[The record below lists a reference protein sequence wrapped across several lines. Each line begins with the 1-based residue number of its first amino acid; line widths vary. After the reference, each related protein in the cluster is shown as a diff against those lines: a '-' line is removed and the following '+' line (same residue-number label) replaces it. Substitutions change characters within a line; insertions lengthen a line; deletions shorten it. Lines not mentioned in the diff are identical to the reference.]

1 MSIRDHLAKVLGQT
15 QNVFANSDI
24 ATRRFVQTRGFTLT
38 NGGFTLPKD
47 GFSLPRN
54 GFSLP
59 GLQKTQ
65 GNGFVA
71 KEMQKVNEELAGK
84 TKEPDAEASG
94 ASAVPTPKRARV
106 PGRVR
111 AIGRVSNRDAGAA
124 FGAVRPPPD
133 ERPTIARVAT
143 PLTSDA
149 VRDNP
154 GTRELAAKANVTRE
168 LTNSVEQSTVASG
181 PLHDLVAASNMPLAG
196 TLPAYLVRSGD
207 RIIHFDTKT
216 RLQDHYKKAGAK
228 SARNT
233 YMKLHPGMKA
243 KHDVN
248 VIRRLTNGDEV
259 VAVHRDV
266 GRKLLEDGRAEIPA
280 RSLTDM
286 RRSFEK
292 VSRKR
297 GVKQSKEARNLQAAL
312 DAAEAPSAGAGVS
325 PRKKSVKKRVKN
337 PRT

>member
-1 MSIRDHLAKVLGQT
+1 MSIRDHLAKVLG

-24 ATRRFVQTRGFTLT
+24 ATRRFVQTRGFALS

-65 GNGFVA
+65 GTGLVA
-71 KEMQKVNEELAGK
+71 EEMRRVNEELAK
-84 TKEPDAEASG
+84 ETKAADAEASDE
-94 ASAVPTPKRARV
+94 SATPVPKRARV

-111 AIGRVSNRDAGAA
+111 AIGRVSNRDEGAA
-124 FGAVRPPPD
+124 FEAIRPPPD
-133 ERPTIARVAT
+133 ERPAVARAAT

-154 GTRELAAKANVTRE
+154 GTRELAARASVTRE
-168 LTNSVEQSTVASG
+168 FTDRVEQSTVTSG
-181 PLHDLVAASNMPLAG
+181 PLHDLVKAGGKPLTG
-196 TLPAYLVRSGD
+196 TNPVYLVRSGD
-207 RIIHFDTKT
+207 RMLHFGSKAQ
-216 RLQDHYKKAGAK
+216 LYEHYRQPGRK

-233 YMKLHPGMKA
+233 YANMHPGMKA
-243 KHDVN
+243 QHDVN

-266 GRKLLEDGRAEIPA
+266 GKQVLSEGRAELPA
-280 RSLTDM
+280 RSLSDM
-286 RRSFEK
+286 RRSLEK
-292 VSRKR
+292 MKARTR
-297 GVKQSKEARNLQAAL
+297 DTKQSKEARNLQAAL
-312 DAAEAPSAGAGVS
+312 DAAEAPSGAGVS
-325 PRKKSVKKRVKN
+325 PRKKSVKKRVQN

>member
-1 MSIRDHLAKVLGQT
+1 MSIRDHLAKVLG

-24 ATRRFVQTRGFTLT
+24 ATRRFVQTRGFTLS
-38 NGGFTLPKD
+38 NGGFTLPRD
-47 GFSLPRN
+47 GFALPRN

-65 GNGFVA
+65 GTGLVA
-71 KEMQKVNEELAGK
+71 KEMQKVNDELAGK
-84 TKEPDAEASG
+84 TRVPDAEESD
-94 ASAVPTPKRARV
+94 ASAAPVQKRARV

-111 AIGRVSNRDAGAA
+111 AIGRVSTRDEGAA
-124 FGAVRPPPD
+124 FGAVRSPPA
-133 ERPTIARVAT
+133 EQIAT
-143 PLTSDA
+143 PLASDA
-149 VRDNP
+149 ERGNP
-154 GTRELAAKANVTRE
+154 GPRELAAKAGVTRE
-168 LTNSVEQSTVASG
+168 FTDSVRQSAVASG

-297 GVKQSKEARNLQAAL
+297 GVKQSNEARNLQAAL